1 MSSCPRGAYDL
12 SEITVTTMILELK
25 EKQVD
30 KQGVSQGNP
39 DIGFK
44 VAPKEIT
51 IISER

>member
-39 DIGFK
+39 DIRVQGC
-44 VAPKEIT
+44 P
-51 IISER
+51 